1 MYVIYI
7 IYVCTIFYISIYIYI
22 YIHFARSIINTLGFI
37 GKRDFIINKCHSVK
51 IVYFHIVYCSPYRN
65 NFLKLYFNDLW
76 SDFVTFFV

>member
-1 MYVIYI
+1 MYYILYIY
-7 IYVCTIFYISIYIYI
+7 IYIYI

-37 GKRDFIINKCHSVK
+37 GKIDFIINKCHSVK